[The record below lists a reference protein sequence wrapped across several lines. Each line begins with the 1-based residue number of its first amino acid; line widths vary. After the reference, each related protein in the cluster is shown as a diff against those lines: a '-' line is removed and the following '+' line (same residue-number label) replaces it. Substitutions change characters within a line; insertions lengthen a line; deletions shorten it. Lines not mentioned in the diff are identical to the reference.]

1 MGSFPGSPSKTRE
14 FIENS
19 TLPVVS
25 CLLDISS
32 RLSSPPLSKR
42 ETKKTHTHEGY
53 PSRESY
59 APGDGFTRRRAPKT
73 DWSCLGK
80 GEEFNFENKEVFVF
94 QDFQV
99 DIYFQEKW
107 IDERLRHNGT
117 KRILVKVGRRTVGY
131 RAPAP
136 VESRQ

>member
-1 MGSFPGSPSKTRE
+1 MNLLKTQHSQLSVVFLTSLLGFP
-14 FIENS
+14 
-19 TLPVVS
+19 
-25 CLLDISS
+25 LL
-32 RLSSPPLSKR
+32 LSANGR
-42 ETKKTHTHEGY
+42 QKKTHTHEGY